1 MLVEKKDHKIELRV
15 TSSELALI
23 DRAAELSEAKRSQ
36 YVRRNVLRSASR
48 TVSETQRLPLSLQ
61 DYDHLQA
68 ALEAPV
74 RPAPRLKRLL
84 GETSVFGE

>member
-1 MLVEKKDHKIELRV
+1 MLAEKKDHKIELRV

-36 YVRRNVLRSASR
+36 YMRRNVLRSASR
-48 TVSETQRLPLSLQ
+48 TVSESRHLPLSLQ

-68 ALEAPV
+68 ALDAPV
-74 RPAPRLKRLL
+74 RPLSGLKRLL

>member
-1 MLVEKKDHKIELRV
+1 MLEEKKDHKIELRV
-15 TSSELALI
+15 SASELALI

-36 YVRRNVLRSASR
+36 YVRRNVLRSASH
-48 TVSETQRLPLSLQ
+48 TVSEIQHLPLNLQ

-68 ALEAPV
+68 ALDAPV
-74 RPAPRLKRLL
+74 RPLPGLRRLL

>member
-1 MLVEKKDHKIELRV
+1 MLAEKKDHKIELRV

-36 YVRRNVLRSASR
+36 YVRRNILRLASR
-48 TVSETQRLPLSLQ
+48 TVSEGWHLSLSLQ

-68 ALEAPV
+68 ALDAPV
-74 RPAPRLKRLL
+74 RPLPGLKRLL

>member
-48 TVSETQRLPLSLQ
+48 TVSEAQRLPLSLQ